1 MTYTKDDG
9 TTVDVALPYVNGVAD
24 LSALSSEQTGDR
36 QLTWSY
42 TRSDLSVE
50 PIDLGVEFVDE
61 TETSSTGIHTK
72 YKLKSADDSNVEFTF
87 DDGEITVGVY
97 YI

>member
-1 MTYTKDDG
+1 MN
-9 TTVDVALPYVNGVAD
+9 AVAD
-24 LSALSSEQTGDR
+24 LSCLSVNLSGDR
-36 QLTWSY
+36 KLTWNY

-72 YKLKSADDSNVEFTF
+72 YKLKSADDSNVEFKF